1 MYTKEQVDA
10 MLSQVEQEF
19 EKTLGSIEK
28 NENIEENI
36 EASEEEVVT
45 EEVMAKSEEENT
57 EEEYETVDELY
68 NSMSKSEKE
77 AHYNSIKKS
86 LFGEAEEE
94 VMAKSEEEVVT
105 EESEDEVSLVKSE
118 NEELKK
124 SNEELKKS
132 YEELN
137 ALVSKMFTT
146 KKAPS
151 QKAITNTNYIAKSEE
166 TGEEEADL
174 TKMSKSEI
182 TQKLKSVDQENLTKS
197 DRNAINDFYLKNA
210 SVETI
215 KHLIIK

>member
-19 EKTLGSIEK
+19 EKTLGSITK
-28 NENIEENI
+28 NENIEENT
-36 EASEEEVVT
+36 EEVVV
-45 EEVMAKSEEENT
+45 EEAMAKSEDS
-57 EEEYETVDELY
+57 EYETIDELY
-68 NSMSKSEKE
+68 GSMDKAEKE

-86 LFGEAEEE
+86 LFGEVEESEEE
-94 VMAKSEEEVVT
+94 VIAKSEETET
-105 EESEDEVSLVKSE
+105 EEDSLVKSE

-137 ALVSKMFTT
+137 ALVSKMFTA
-146 KKAPS
+146 KKVPA
-151 QKAITNTNYIAKSEE
+151 QKAITNVNYIAKSEE
-166 TGEEEADL
+166 TNTEEVDL
-174 TKMSKSEI
+174 TKMSKNEI
-182 TQKLKSVDQENLTKS
+182 TTMIKSIDQESLTKS